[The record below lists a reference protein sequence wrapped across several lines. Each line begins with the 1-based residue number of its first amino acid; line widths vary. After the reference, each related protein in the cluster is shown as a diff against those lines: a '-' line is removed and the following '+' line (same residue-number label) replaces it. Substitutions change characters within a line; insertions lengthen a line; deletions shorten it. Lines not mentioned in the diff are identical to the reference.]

1 MNILA
6 QRKIQFQFLRR
17 SRVLL
22 LKLEQYKPRKDFK
35 QFVLKNREGS
45 MDTTNATETGSVYLG
60 EKAVSS
66 DRTKA
71 KEIQYLIGY

>member
-6 QRKIQFQFLRR
+6 QRKIQFQFL
-17 SRVLL
+17 SSKVLL

-45 MDTTNATETGSVYLG
+45 KDTTNATETGSVYLG

-71 KEIQYLIGY
+71 KEI